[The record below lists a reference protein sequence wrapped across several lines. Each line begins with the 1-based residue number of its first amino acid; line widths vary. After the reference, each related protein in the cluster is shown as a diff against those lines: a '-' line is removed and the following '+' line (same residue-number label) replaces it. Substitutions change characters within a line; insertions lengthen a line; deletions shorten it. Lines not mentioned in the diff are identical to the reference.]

1 MEIQT
6 KTIDDILVVN
16 LTGEINGR
24 NAPEVQA
31 QLLPLAEPG
40 CKLLLNM
47 SGVSYMSS
55 AGLRTLLMLY
65 RQIDS
70 QSGCIALCNLQE
82 MIEDMMS
89 ITGFLDFFIAYNSE
103 AEGLAALHECEKHE

>member
-1 MEIQT
+1 MDIQT
-6 KTIDDILVVN
+6 KMIGNVLVVN
-16 LTGEINGR
+16 LTGEIHGR
-24 NAPEVQA
+24 NAPEVQD
-31 QLLPLAEPG
+31 QLLPLAQPG

-65 RQIDS
+65 RQIDN

-82 MIEDMMS
+82 MIQDMMS
-89 ITGFLDFFIAYNSE
+89 VTGFLDFFTAYATEN
-103 AEGLAALHECEKHE
+103 EGIQALHECEET

>member
-1 MEIQT
+1 MDIQIT
-6 KTIDDILVVN
+6 AKNDIMIVN

-24 NAPEVQA
+24 NAPDVQE
-31 QLLPLAEPG
+31 QLLPLAQPG

-65 RQIDS
+65 RQIDN
-70 QSGCIALCNLQE
+70 QSGCIALANLQE
-82 MIEDMMS
+82 MIQDMMS
-89 ITGFLDFFIAYNSE
+89 ITGFLDFFTSFETEEQGIAYLQ
-103 AEGLAALHECEKHE
+103 ACDQV

>member
-1 MEIQT
+1 MDIQT
-6 KTIDDILVVN
+6 KMIDDILVIS

-24 NAPEVQA
+24 NAPDVQD
-31 QLLPLAEPG
+31 QLLPLTQPG

-82 MIEDMMS
+82 MIQDMMS
-89 ITGFLDFFIAYNSE
+89 VTGFLDFFTAYATESE
-103 AEGLAALHECEKHE
+103 GIHALHECEEK

>member
-1 MEIQT
+1 MNIQS
-6 KTIDDILVVN
+6 KIIDNIRVIN
-16 LTGEINGR
+16 LAGEINGR
-24 NAPEVQA
+24 NATEVQD
-31 QLLPLAEPG
+31 QLLPLAQPD

-55 AGLRTLLMLY
+55 AGLRILLMLY

-82 MIEDMMS
+82 MIQDMMS
-89 ITGFLDFFIAYNSE
+89 VTGFLDFFIAHPSE
-103 AEGLAALHECEKHE
+103 DEGIAALRECEKHE